1 MLLSLP
7 PYILFILAV
16 IASFAVSLYA
26 VRKTLVI
33 TRRMKIYDVPDKIR
47 KIHGDGIPSLGGIGI
62 FTGYTI
68 VAVFFWPR
76 HHYFMPAVMASSF
89 MLFFAGIY
97 DDLVNM
103 SPSKKLI

>member
-26 VRKTLVI
+26 VRKTMFI

-62 FTGYTI
+62 FTGYLI

-76 HHYFMPAVMASSF
+76 HYNQTIPFFMPAILSASAL
-89 MLFFAGIY
+89 LFFTG
-97 DDLVNM
+97 
-103 SPSKKLI
+103 